1 MRERKTLS
9 NQQENLLGMVEKFK
23 QHGLSYEDIL
33 TEKERLILTLF
44 LEGGT
49 NVSIAEEVGLTK
61 QRVSHILVNKS
72 PSIYSKLR
80 GRWQI
85 HSGVNKRGSEV
96 KLTKEEVLSK
106 LESLDRELLNDA
118 LKALNLLQLKRV
130 LREAER
136 QDPQEPILNH
146 NSEDIL
152 NDLRF

>member
-1 MRERKTLS
+1 MKERKLS
-9 NQQENLLGMVEKFK
+9 NQQEYLLGMVEKFK
-23 QHGLSYEDIL
+23 QHGLSYDDLL
-33 TEKERLILTLF
+33 TERERLILTLF

-80 GRWQI
+80 GRWQ
-85 HSGVNKRGSEV
+85 SYSYGSKSVKEV

-106 LESLDRELLNDA
+106 LESLDREVLNDA
-118 LKALNLLQLKRV
+118 LKSLNLAHLKKI

-136 QDPQEPILNH
+136 QYPQEPIIIH

-152 NDLRF
+152 NDLKF